1 MFLCVMVWGKKT
13 VNGGRLW
20 KDGHS
25 GEEGVQTAVIWG
37 PRCPLAVIPGSGR
50 LPRSALAAVRGRA
63 AWPGTNNLPVAR
75 QRRATGRRVTTSG
88 RAGVAGRTESP
99 AAPRFVDIA
108 RQPPR
113 RCQGNEGRLFP
124 VLKKQEP
131 VLGPARRPGNC
142 REKKKKKQFLPTTG
156 TVSGF
161 GGWVRSTPRPR
172 DGERTPGCSCRYF
185 NSSI

>member
-13 VNGGRLW
+13 GNGGRLW
-20 KDGHS
+20 RDGHS

-142 REKKKKKQFLPTTG
+142 REKKKK
-156 TVSGF
+156 
-161 GGWVRSTPRPR
+161 
-172 DGERTPGCSCRYF
+172 
-185 NSSI
+185 NSSFQPRGRSVDLEAGLGAPPLSRRRENTRLQL

>member
-1 MFLCVMVWGKKT
+1 MVWGKKT

-20 KDGHS
+20 RDGHS
-25 GEEGVQTAVIWG
+25 WEEGVQTAVIWG

-108 RQPPR
+108 RQPLRQPLPGQR
-113 RCQGNEGRLFP
+113 GPTVPCLKEAGTSPGSREETRELQG
-124 VLKKQEP
+124 
-131 VLGPARRPGNC
+131 
-142 REKKKKKQFLPTTG
+142 EK
-156 TVSGF
+156 
-161 GGWVRSTPRPR
+161 
-172 DGERTPGCSCRYF
+172 
-185 NSSI
+185 NSSFQPRGRSVDLEAGLGAPPLSRRRENTRLQL

>member
-1 MFLCVMVWGKKT
+1 MQK
-13 VNGGRLW
+13 
-20 KDGHS
+20 
-25 GEEGVQTAVIWG
+25 AVIWG
-37 PRCPLAVIPGSGR
+37 PKCPLAVIPGSGR

-75 QRRATGRRVTTSG
+75 QRRATGRLVTTSA

-99 AAPRFVDIA
+99 AAPRFVDVA
-108 RQPPR
+108 WQPPR

-124 VLKKQEP
+124 VLKEQEP

-142 REKKKKKQFLPTTG
+142 REKKQFLPTTG

-161 GGWVRSTPRPR
+161 GGWVRSTPALET
-172 DGERTPGCSCRYF
+172 EREHRAAAVGISTQVFEKLVFVDCSCGQVR
-185 NSSI
+185 SQQVTKVCTWR